1 MKKIEQENSKERILA
16 TATKLFGQKGYS
28 AVSIREICKKANVNI
43 CMISYYWG
51 GKQELYNA
59 IVEELAAMH
68 TRYAETFMD
77 FSKNPE
83 SLSKKEQID
92 LLMLMLDKFIDF
104 FYANITS
111 DLLIFLI
118 KEQQAP
124 DFKAIIPPAVSYL
137 RRLLACILNKKEN
150 DKEIIYKTLFIL
162 AQINSP
168 RILPVLSL
176 RPLGQDEF
184 TEEDI
189 NIVKNNVK
197 FYVNA
202 ILKEYKID

>member
-59 IVEELAAMH
+59 IVEELVAMH

-77 FSKNPE
+77 FSKEPE
-83 SLSKKEQID
+83 VLSRNEQVD

-104 FYANITS
+104 FYANITN

-118 KEQQAP
+118 KEQQAS

-137 RRLLACILNKKEN
+137 R
-150 DKEIIYKTLFIL
+150 IIY
-162 AQINSP
+162 
-168 RILPVLSL
+168 
-176 RPLGQDEF
+176 
-184 TEEDI
+184 
-189 NIVKNNVK
+189 
-197 FYVNA
+197 
-202 ILKEYKID
+202 

>member
-59 IVEELAAMH
+59 IVEELVAMH

-77 FSKNPE
+77 FSKEPE
-83 SLSKKEQID
+83 VLSRNEQVD

-104 FYANITS
+104 FYANITN

-118 KEQQAP
+118 KEQQAS

-137 RRLLACILNKKEN
+137 IKSKISM
-150 DKEIIYKTLFIL
+150 IIY
-162 AQINSP
+162 
-168 RILPVLSL
+168 
-176 RPLGQDEF
+176 
-184 TEEDI
+184 
-189 NIVKNNVK
+189 
-197 FYVNA
+197 
-202 ILKEYKID
+202 